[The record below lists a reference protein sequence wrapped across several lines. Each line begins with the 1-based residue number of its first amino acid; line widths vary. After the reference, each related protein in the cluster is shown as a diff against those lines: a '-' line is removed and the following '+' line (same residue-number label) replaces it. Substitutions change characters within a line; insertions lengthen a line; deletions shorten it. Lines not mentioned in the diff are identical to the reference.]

1 MEIRKVQVTGGA
13 SYIISLPKEWARSLK
28 IKKNDPLG
36 ILVQPDGDLVVTP
49 RISRERA
56 QRERVFDIAPGM
68 DPTFLF
74 RLLIGTYIGGF
85 TVIRL
90 RARGKLPS
98 FVRSVVRDFTQ
109 MTIGQEVSE
118 ETEGSITVKD
128 LLNPAEMPLERTI
141 RRMAVLVRSMHDDA
155 ISALLSG
162 NASLVSDV
170 VQRDND
176 VDRLHWLVARQF
188 NLILADPNLARE
200 MKITLPTGANFY
212 VLSRVIERIGD
223 HGVRIAENAE
233 RIMEKRLEGA
243 LKAGLREAMDQAL
256 DLFSKGVEAF
266 FSAELEASH
275 RIIGSVVPL
284 EARCLELEAMA
295 QHHKG
300 EVANSLGGIIGSI
313 RRIGEYTE
321 DICENTINHL
331 VVEGTPV
338 PVTGTDA

>member
-36 ILVQPDGDLVVTP
+36 ILIQPDGDLVVTP
-49 RISRERA
+49 RISREKA
-56 QRERVFDIAPGM
+56 QRERVFDVSPGM
-68 DPTFLF
+68 DSTFLF
-74 RLLIGTYIGGF
+74 RLLIATYIGGF

-90 RARGKLPS
+90 RGRGKLPP

-141 RRMAVLVRSMHDDA
+141 RRMAVIVRSMHDDGL
-155 ISALLSG
+155 SALLSG
-162 NASLVSDV
+162 NSSIVADV
-170 VQRDND
+170 VKRDND
-176 VDRLHWLVARQF
+176 VDRLHWLVSRQF
-188 NLILADPNLARE
+188 NLALADPNLARE
-200 MKITLPTGANFY
+200 MKMALSTAASYF

-223 HGVRIAENAE
+223 HGVRVAENAGKLA
-233 RIMEKRLEGA
+233 EKRLEA
-243 LKAGLREAMDQAL
+243 PLKAGLREAMDQAL
-256 DLFSKGVEAF
+256 DFFLKGVEAF
-266 FSAELEASH
+266 FSEDLEASN
-275 RIIGSVVPL
+275 RIIGSVGPL
-284 EARCLELEAMA
+284 EARCSVLEELA

-300 EVANSLGGIIGSI
+300 EVANSLGAVIGSI

-321 DICENTINHL
+321 DICENTINYL
-331 VVEGTPV
+331 VNENRPTPV
-338 PVTGTDA
+338 AGSKT

>member
-49 RISRERA
+49 RISREKA
-56 QRERVFDIAPGM
+56 QRERVFEVPPGM

-74 RLLIGTYIGGF
+74 RLLIATYIGGY

-90 RARGKLPS
+90 QSRGRLPP

-118 ETEGSITVKD
+118 ETEASITVKD
-128 LLNPAEMPLERTI
+128 LLNPSEMPLERTI
-141 RRMAVLVRSMHDDA
+141 RRMAVIVRSMHDDGL
-155 ISALLSG
+155 SVLLSG
-162 NASLVSDV
+162 NSSLVGDV
-170 VQRDND
+170 VKRDND

-188 NLILADPNLARE
+188 NLVLSDPNLARD
-200 MKITLPTGANFY
+200 MKMTLPMAANYF

-223 HGVRIAENAE
+223 HGVRVAEHAGKLA
-233 RIMEKRLEGA
+233 EKRLETP
-243 LKAGLREAMDQAL
+243 LKAGLKEAMDQAL
-256 DLFSKGVEAF
+256 DLFLKGVEAF
-266 FSAELEASH
+266 FSEDLEASH
-275 RIIGSVVPL
+275 RIIGSVTPL
-284 EARCLELEAMA
+284 EVRCSTLEEMA

-300 EVANSLGGIIGSI
+300 EVANSLGAVIGSI

-321 DICENTINHL
+321 DICENTINFL
-331 VVEGTPV
+331 VNEGRPAPAPGPRT
-338 PVTGTDA
+338 